1 MTERHLTTTYHI
13 DESHGYVT
21 TTLSLLRE
29 LGIEKDISQF
39 SYQDGEKVYLEE
51 DCDLAR
57 FTKALTANNII
68 YTFEEKVHYKDCFV
82 RSLPRYRVGA

>member
-13 DESHGYVT
+13 DPGHGYVM
-21 TTLSLLRE
+21 TTLTLLRE
-29 LGIEKDISQF
+29 LGIENDISQF

-51 DCDLAR
+51 DCDLSR